1 MRWIKPSLTSIY
13 SLLGKPPP
21 AIEPAHAF
29 RVEAVRQ
36 MMMDAMTSAGL
47 DKSHPQVFR
56 KISFALDIHA
66 LWYARSDLMT
76 ALASERGE
84 TFAHENIAA
93 ISGLFEGLL
102 PQALRYDPRAGSQR
116 TNGSAARYGP
126 KRR

>member
-21 AIEPAHAF
+21 PMEPATAF

-36 MMMDAMTSAGL
+36 MMMDAMTGAGL
-47 DKSHPQVFR
+47 EKSHPQVFR
-56 KISFALDIHA
+56 KISFALDIQA

-84 TFAHENIAA
+84 TFAHERIAV

-102 PQALRYDPRAGSQR
+102 PRAFRYDPRAGSPR
-116 TNGSAARYGP
+116 TKGSAARYGP